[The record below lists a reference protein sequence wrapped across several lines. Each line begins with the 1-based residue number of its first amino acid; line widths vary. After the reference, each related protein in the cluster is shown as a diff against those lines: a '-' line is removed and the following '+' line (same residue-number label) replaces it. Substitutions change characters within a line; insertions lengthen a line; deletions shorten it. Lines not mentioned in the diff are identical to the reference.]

1 MEINSTVND
10 EFFSYR
16 LFKEKELEG
25 CTVIFKWSATPTR
38 ELYSLIM
45 TGALVLISISIF
57 FWGLIAL
64 EEDEY
69 YLATLNLVIWSFIT
83 SYFHNTVFKPM
94 TYEYELSNKGVRF
107 KEICNVSEGYYKV
120 LRGGGAVGILVCII
134 AFFVIGPL
142 AFVGAGAYALYAPK
156 MATVQRI
163 VNHKCFVLPNR
174 CILRYYRKR
183 MKVAIFPTDD
193 FPLNGRDWFWYSS
206 LDDTYIEPKQ
216 FYQLITHL
224 RILGILVEVEEVHS
238 NKELWK

>member
-1 MEINSTVND
+1 MESSSRLND
-10 EFFSYR
+10 EHLNYD
-16 LFKEKELEG
+16 LFKEEELG
-25 CTVIFKWSATPTR
+25 NSKAIFSWSATPKIK
-38 ELYSLIM
+38 LYEWIFDGTIAIIFIGL
-45 TGALVLISISIF
+45 TIF
-57 FWGLIAL
+57 FYINRPFLAPLIFSL
-64 EEDEY
+64 GFLFVTY
-69 YLATLNLVIWSFIT
+69 W
-83 SYFHNTVFKPM
+83 HNTVSKPM

-120 LRGGGAVGILVCII
+120 LRGGGAVGILVCIA

-163 VNHKCFVLPNR
+163 VNHECFVLPNR

-183 MKVAIFPTDD
+183 MKVATLPTDD

-206 LDDTYIEPKQ
+206 LDDTYIEPRQ
-216 FYQLITHL
+216 LYQLITHL

-238 NKELWK
+238 SKEMWK

>member
-1 MEINSTVND
+1 MENSSSVNGEYLNYD
-10 EFFSYR
+10 

-25 CTVIFKWSATPTR
+25 SVVVLIWCSTPKR
-38 ELYSLIM
+38 ELYGRILEGVFSLIII
-45 TGALVLISISIF
+45 TVAYLEKSPSLSLLVLTVGF
-57 FWGLIAL
+57 
-64 EEDEY
+64 
-69 YLATLNLVIWSFIT
+69 LVV
-83 SYFHNTVFKPM
+83 SYFHNTVSKPM

-120 LRGGGAVGILVCII
+120 LRGGGAVGILVCIA

-163 VNHKCFVLPNR
+163 VNHKCFVLPNK
-174 CILRYYRKR
+174 CMLRYYRKR
-183 MKVAIFPTDD
+183 MKVATLPTDD

-216 FYQLITHL
+216 LYQLITHL

-238 NKELWK
+238 SKELWK